1 MTPRV
6 GYGTPGTRRFRNRT
20 VVIPSTQPLDMVVY
34 AALRDRLL
42 VVREGAEPES
52 SERVG
57 VDGDTLSLF
66 VEGTAVTDVSR
77 GKA

>member
-1 MTPRV
+1 
-6 GYGTPGTRRFRNRT
+6 
-20 VVIPSTQPLDMVVY
+20 MVVY

>member
-1 MTPRV
+1 
-6 GYGTPGTRRFRNRT
+6 
-20 VVIPSTQPLDMVVY
+20 MVVY

-57 VDGDTLSLF
+57 VDGDTLSPF

-77 GKA
+77 GEAWKCQCELVGNANVNPWETPV